1 MPTSSISPEIQ
12 WQHQLP
18 KIVVPLLHDISSL
31 SDCSSYPHFVAL
43 YKNKEYKIENKL
55 FSYKSTTMQ
64 NRSYNFESRL
74 PQSDLFLFLVSLI
87 KNSFA
92 ITKIPMADSSA
103 EFSYVPASPYLKKI
117 NGVANHNRKD
127 KPITIYI

>member
-1 MPTSSISPEIQ
+1 
-12 WQHQLP
+12 
-18 KIVVPLLHDISSL
+18 
-31 SDCSSYPHFVAL
+31 
-43 YKNKEYKIENKL
+43 
-55 FSYKSTTMQ
+55 MQ

-74 PQSDLFLFLVSLI
+74 PQNDLFLFLVSLI